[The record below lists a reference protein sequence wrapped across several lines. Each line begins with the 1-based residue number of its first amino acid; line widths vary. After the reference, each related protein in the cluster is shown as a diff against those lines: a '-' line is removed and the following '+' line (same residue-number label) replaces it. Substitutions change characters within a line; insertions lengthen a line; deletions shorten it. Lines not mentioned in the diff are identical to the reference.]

1 MGRRRGVR
9 PATRGLLS
17 TAPVALS
24 GGRLA
29 EVIYEGDPDSRPV
42 VHHRTVDTIG
52 IMLRRG
58 TITPEMEA
66 AARDFAAAFTIA
78 GLDTLRV
85 PSLLRVPGAPRAP
98 ELADDQVAARQRV
111 HQALEAVGGIGSP
124 GGSVVWHVVGLQT
137 SLREW
142 ALRQGWGGR
151 PIGVHEAR
159 GILVAALGTLA
170 AHSGHAQHFGA

>member
-1 MGRRRGVR
+1 L
-9 PATRGLLS
+9 PSAQ
-17 TAPVALS
+17 PVALS
-24 GGRLA
+24 GGRVA

-52 IMLRRG
+52 IMLRKG

-66 AARDFAAAFTIA
+66 AARDFAAACTSA

-85 PSLLRVPGAPRAP
+85 PSLLRVPGMPRAP
-98 ELADDQVAARQRV
+98 ELADNQVAARRRV

-124 GGSVVWHVVGLQT
+124 GGSAVWHVVGLQT

-142 ALRQGWGGR
+142 ALRQGWGDR

-159 GILVAALGTLA
+159 GILVAALGALA
-170 AHSGHAQHFGA
+170 THFGHAQHFEA